1 MTISDMV
8 NIVDNARGFAAF
20 ISYSHADA
28 DVAAKLQRQLER
40 YRLPKNV
47 ALGQEGQSRNIGR
60 IFRDREDL
68 AAAPSLSEAI
78 RQALS
83 QSQALVVICS
93 PDAKQSRWV
102 DEEIKLFRSLHL
114 DRPVLAA
121 LVRGEPAESFP
132 DALSEGGL
140 EPLAA
145 DLREGADGWQLGFL
159 KIVAGIAGVQLDTLI
174 QRDAQRRVRRVT
186 WITLG
191 ALSAM
196 LVMGVMTAFAIS
208 ARNEAARQ
216 RASAE
221 GLVEY
226 MLTDLRDKLR
236 GVGRVDVMDGVN
248 QRAMQYYRRQGDL
261 SALPADSLER
271 RARILHAMGED
282 ADKAG
287 NLEVAKAHFTEA
299 HRATAALLAREPG
312 NADRVFAHAQSE
324 YWVGQASWMLR
335 DRQTTQKHWEAYA
348 EGAARLL
355 KLDADKA
362 RANLEMGY
370 ALGNLCELYQHDE
383 YDLKK
388 AIELCLQSISYE
400 KMALR
405 FAPGDKEI
413 GMALANRYGWLA
425 DIYMKTRAFANARK
439 ARIEERGISEIL
451 LAKEPQNFELRFR
464 RLWPEFGLIRIDM
477 EQGKYRESAAQLVT
491 LGRKLELLSQ
501 EAPDNVQVQRAWAR
515 TIYWRTEALIKL
527 DPDEARAS
535 LAQTRRL
542 VDQIGRQPGQR
553 DALNAFYDGMQK
565 FEKQLSKAGGSDE

>member
-1 MTISDMV
+1 MTISGVAKAAD
-8 NIVDNARGFAAF
+8 DAHGFAAF

-28 DVAAKLQRQLER
+28 DAAAKLQGQLER

-47 ALGQEGQSRNIGR
+47 VLGRGGQDRNIGR

-68 AAAPSLSEAI
+68 AAAPSLSDAI

-83 QSQALVVICS
+83 QSQALIVICS
-93 PDAKQSRWV
+93 PDARQSRWV
-102 DEEIKLFRSLHL
+102 GEEIKLFRSLHP

-121 LVRGEPAESFP
+121 LVQGEPSESIP
-132 DALSEGGL
+132 DALSVGGI

-159 KIVAGIAGVQLDTLI
+159 KIVAGIAEVQLDTLI

-236 GVGRVDVMDGVN
+236 GVGRIDVMDGVN
-248 QRAMQYYRRQGDL
+248 QRAMQHYQKQGDL

-287 NLEVAKAHFTEA
+287 NLGVAQAHFIEA
-299 HRATAALLAREPG
+299 HRATAALLAREPD
-312 NADRVFAHAQSE
+312 NADRIFAHAQSE

-335 DRQTTQKHWEAYA
+335 DRKTTQKHWQAYA
-348 EGAARLL
+348 DGAARLL
-355 KLDADKA
+355 KLDTDKA

-388 AIELCLQSISYE
+388 AVNLCRQSISYE
-400 KMALR
+400 KTALR
-405 FAPGDKEI
+405 FAPENKEI

-425 DIYMKTRAFANARK
+425 DIYMKTKSFANARN
-439 ARIEERGISEIL
+439 ARLEERAIAEIL
-451 LAKEPQNFELRFR
+451 LAKEPKNFELRFR

-477 EQGKYRESAAQLVT
+477 EQAKYSESAAQLVT

-515 TIYWRTEALIKL
+515 TMYWRTEALIKI
-527 DPDEARAS
+527 DPAEARAS

-542 VDQIGRQPGQR
+542 IDRMAKMPGQQE
-553 DALNAFYDGMQK
+553 ALSTYYEGMQK
-565 FEKQLSKAGGSDE
+565 LKIQLSKTGGSDE